1 LNQFFKICITWG
13 VDFGNNFLLEGN
25 DEMEE
30 MEPKKK
36 DFGLFFLLLIIF
48 SYVVQHLQYAT
59 KMNLKDGK
67 EPRV

>member
-1 LNQFFKICITWG
+1 
-13 VDFGNNFLLEGN
+13 
-25 DEMEE
+25 MEE